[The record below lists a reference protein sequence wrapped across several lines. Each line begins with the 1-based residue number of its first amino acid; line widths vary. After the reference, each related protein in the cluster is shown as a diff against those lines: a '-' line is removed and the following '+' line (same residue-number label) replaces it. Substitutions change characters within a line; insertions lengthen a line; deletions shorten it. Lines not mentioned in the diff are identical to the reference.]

1 MKILHLLPAIALVGL
16 VAGSVAVANGI
27 ALEYKTDRPGSDYR
41 DFDLP
46 RGAQPEACQEACE
59 FDDQCRAFTYV
70 RAGVQ
75 SDFPRCWLKSS
86 APPANANDCCV
97 SGVRPGEAD
106 TNGAEPDQD
115 RNREPGSAEESD
127 RISFEYN
134 VNRQGSDYRDFDLSR
149 GDGPEMCRQAC
160 EDEDQCRAFT
170 YVKAGVQA
178 DNPRCWLKNSVPQ
191 AYPDDNCVSGVKD

>member
-86 APPANANDCCV
+86 VPPARADDCCV
-97 SGVRPGEAD
+97 SGARPGEAEDDEAPRDRDRDRDRDSD
-106 TNGAEPDQD
+106 TD
-115 RNREPGSAEESD
+115 
-127 RISFEYN
+127 
-134 VNRQGSDYRDFDLSR
+134 
-149 GDGPEMCRQAC
+149 
-160 EDEDQCRAFT
+160 
-170 YVKAGVQA
+170 
-178 DNPRCWLKNSVPQ
+178 
-191 AYPDDNCVSGVKD
+191 